1 MECFDVVP
9 EVRPQSELESVQEAI
24 LTDRELA
31 TLLQVTRDWVRSH
44 SADIPGLIRFGMYYR
59 FRRADIEEWLGS
71 VEPVWN
77 PAEVARLM
85 KVPLSWIYA
94 NADAIPGVLR
104 LGRYVRFRPA
114 LLRPFI
120 GGSETC
126 Q

>member
-1 MECFDVVP
+1 MTNVAK
-9 EVRPQSELESVQEAI
+9 RSV
-24 LTDRELA
+24 TGRELA

-44 SADIPGLIRFGMYYR
+44 SADIPALIRFGMYYG
-59 FRRADIEEWLGS
+59 FRRSDIEERLGS

-85 KVPLSWIYA
+85 KVALSWIYA

-114 LLRPFI
+114 LLRRFI